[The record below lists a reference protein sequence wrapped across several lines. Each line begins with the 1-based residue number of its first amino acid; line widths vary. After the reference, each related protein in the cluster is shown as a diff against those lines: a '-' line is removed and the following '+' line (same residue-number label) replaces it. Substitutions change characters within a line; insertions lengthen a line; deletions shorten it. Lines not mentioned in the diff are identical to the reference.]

1 MNKILMIVASVL
13 LFISCSKDDAVKVEA
28 QSIQISKTSLEL
40 MVGSKETLTA
50 TVNPKNVTNK
60 TFKWISS
67 DEKILSVNAKGE
79 VTALAVGKADVT
91 VSTAN
96 GVTSTCRINVVSEN
110 AYKSKELQKTLA
122 NSEFGWQF
130 KSEIDNGIGEYRLL
144 ELKFS
149 DSAVVTVRSESTKLN
164 EGTYKIKLD
173 EDKIVI
179 ELSTNAGFVEP
190 RIILDP
196 KEVAGPVVP
205 MDLVVKTIE
214 KDKITLTFTQSGLTR
229 SIELTKL
236 TKEIDFSKQNAIR
249 AKMGTIRSKMLKDFI
264 LKNPNCKPYL
274 TLCITKGIG
283 DASVEKP
290 VKAGFFYSS
299 MTATA
304 DIAYSYK
311 KTYAKQCGMLVFTEK
326 GFVSGISMQFGS
338 KFISKF
344 KYNETKDRF
353 EVDEDGIEGHFE
365 IFTLP
370 QYEVKGVV
378 DEFMNDYSLWMR
390 NFFPEELLNIK
401 KRVSNSSFVDE
412 TKLKVIDTYIVTKY
426 NRREPIIGDDGEWAV
441 DEQTKKYDYQE
452 TELLGD
458 GMLFCFESYYQ
469 FFYYF
474 VPFKVIK
481 IGEDRVRFERN
492 GETQCNTRNKA
503 HAPIMKNAYD
513 NNKVMNDFIDQIC
526 NKEGFLLVKS
536 KEKNSFDFD
545 FRFINHPDRWFIAR
559 NQ

>member
-1 MNKILMIVASVL
+1 MNKILMIVVTTL
-13 LFISCSKDDAVKVEA
+13 LFMSCSKDETVKVEA
-28 QSIQISKTSLEL
+28 KSIQISKTSLEL

-50 TVNPKNVTNK
+50 AATPKNTTNK
-60 TFKWISS
+60 TFKWVSS
-67 DEKILSVNAKGE
+67 DEKIISVSAKGE
-79 VTALAVGKADVT
+79 LTAVAVGKADVT
-91 VSTAN
+91 VSTVN
-96 GVTSTCRINVVSEN
+96 GVTSTCRITVLSEN
-110 AYKSKELQKTLA
+110 TYKSKELQKTLTS
-122 NSEFGWQF
+122 SEFGWKF
-130 KSEIDNGIGEYRLL
+130 KSEIDGGVGEYRLL

-164 EGTYKIKLD
+164 EGTYKIKLVD
-173 EDKIVI
+173 DKIVI

-196 KEVAGPVVP
+196 KEVSGPVVP

-214 KDKITLTFTQSGLTR
+214 KDKLTLSFTQSGLTR

-249 AKMGTIRSKMLKDFI
+249 AKMGAIRAKMLKDFI

-274 TLCITKGIG
+274 SLCITKGIEG
-283 DASVEKP
+283 ASEANP

-304 DIAYSYK
+304 DIAYSFK
-311 KTYAKQCGMLVFTEK
+311 NTFAQQCGILVFTET
-326 GFVSGISMQFGS
+326 GFVSGISMHIG
-338 KFISKF
+338 KKYISKF
-344 KYNETKDRF
+344 KYNETANRF
-353 EVDEDGIEGHFE
+353 EVDEKGIEGHFE
-365 IFTLP
+365 VFALP

-390 NFFPEELLNIK
+390 NFFPKELLDIK
-401 KRVSNSSFVDE
+401 KRVSNASFVDA

-426 NRREPIIGDDGEWAV
+426 NRREPIIGDDGKWVV
-441 DEQTKKYDYQE
+441 DEHSKQYDYKE

-458 GMLFCFESYYQ
+458 GMLFCFESFYQ

-492 GETQCNTRNKA
+492 GETQCQTRDKD
-503 HAPIMKNAYD
+503 HALIMKTAYD

-545 FRFINHPDRWFIAR
+545 FRFINHPDRWFVAR